1 MDDTA
6 FASPDS
12 TADLPLISVI
22 IPNWN
27 GAHHLP
33 TCLDALR
40 RQTYPHFE
48 VIVVDNASTDGSVK
62 LVERDY
68 PEVGVRVLAANRGL
82 TGAVNEGIAVAR
94 GEIIALLN
102 NDTEAD
108 PDWLSALHRALKTH
122 PEAGSAASKML
133 LFDQRDT
140 IHSAGDLYRVDGVPG
155 NRGVW
160 QRDEGQFNQVEE
172 VFAGCGGAVAYRRA
186 MLEDIG
192 LMDEDL
198 FMYCEDVDLGW
209 RAQLA
214 GYRCVYAPDARVY
227 HRLSATGGGRIASF
241 YTGRNWIY
249 VLVKDY
255 PASLLRKHWWRIL
268 LAQLRVTWEALRAWR
283 GEAARARLRGQIA
296 GVLFAPRL
304 LRKRWAVQRSR
315 RVSDAYLESILES

>member
-1 MDDTA
+1 M
-6 FASPDS
+6 SQQ
-12 TADLPLISVI
+12 LPLISII

-27 GAHHLP
+27 GVHHLP

-40 RQTYPHFE
+40 RQTYPRFE
-48 VIVVDNASTDGSVK
+48 VIVVDNASTDGSIE
-62 LVERDY
+62 LLERDY
-68 PEVGVRVLAANRGL
+68 SEVVVHVLASNRGL
-82 TGAVNEGIAVAR
+82 TGAVNEGIAIAG

-108 PDWLSALHRALKTH
+108 PGWLTALHHALAAH
-122 PEAGSAASKML
+122 PEAGSVASKIL
-133 LFDQRDT
+133 LFDERDV
-140 IHSAGDLYRVDGVPG
+140 IHSAGDFYRLDGVPG

-160 QRDEGQFNQVEE
+160 QRDEGQFDRIEE

-214 GYRCVYAPDARVY
+214 GYRCVYAPHARVY

-255 PASLLRKHWWRIL
+255 PASLIRKHWWRIL

-283 GEAARARLRGQIA
+283 GEAARARLRGQLA
-296 GVLFAPRL
+296 GLLLVPRL
-304 LRKRWAVQRSR
+304 LSKRRAIQQSR